1 MSSCPARLRLPS
13 GLMLDHAEFA
23 RWLEASDDEG
33 SLARDLVSLGAFNA
47 VVLHSEQAAQLVLKG
62 LLRGVGAAR
71 DAWGHAL
78 PELAERAGL
87 AAGLALPDDLSQRL
101 SVLERDYKPS
111 RYPDALVS
119 GTPRGSYG
127 LADAERALETLTRL
141 RGAVVRTWQQLAG
154 NDGDDAGAADDDGED
169 QAKADER

>member
-1 MSSCPARLRLPS
+1 
-13 GLMLDHAEFA
+13 MLDHAEFA
-23 RWLEASDDEG
+23 RWLEASDDEAA
-33 SLARDLVSLGAFNA
+33 LASELVQLKAFNA

-78 PELAERAGL
+78 SELAERAS
-87 AAGLALPDDLSQRL
+87 ATAGLGLPDDLSSRL
-101 SVLERDYKPS
+101 AVLERDYKPS

-127 LADAERALETLTRL
+127 PADADRALETLARL
-141 RGAVVRTWQQLAG
+141 RSAV
-154 NDGDDAGAADDDGED
+154 AGAWEQLVAEDTAEDSDGEP
-169 QAKADER
+169 ERRDG